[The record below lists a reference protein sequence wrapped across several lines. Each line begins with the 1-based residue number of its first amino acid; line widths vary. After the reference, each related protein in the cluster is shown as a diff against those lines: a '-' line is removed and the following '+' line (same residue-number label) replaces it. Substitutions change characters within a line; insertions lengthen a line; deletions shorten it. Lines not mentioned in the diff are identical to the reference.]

1 MAGGGGAWKVA
12 YADFV
17 TAMMAFFMVMWIVAQ
32 GKSVKSAVSGYFRD
46 PFGTES
52 KPAGSGHAPGF
63 VPRRKAAGKQ
73 DPNSLAKG
81 SLPPAIAVLPL
92 GDGGDVGS
100 PVMFADDS
108 AELDEAA
115 RDLLKE
121 MAAFLRGKEN
131 RIELRGHT
139 IRGPQRDPAAV
150 ERELKICFD
159 RCTAV
164 MNFLE
169 AEQIKPSRFRL
180 SQASH
185 FEPRTESDDP
195 LWRRRNSRVDVYL
208 LSEYYDERKNARR
221 TEAEHEHD
229 AQHDHD
235 AEHEHDAE
243 HQHDAGGHADAAPR
257 DAAAHDAGKAK
268 PAADHAPAHADD
280 HGTPAKHG
288 AAATAKPASAKPSP
302 ADHGHDPPPAAPAR
316 PSATAKPTAAGPS
329 AHPSATAPAAA
340 HAAPAGASSRASG
353 PAAQS
358 ENQLAVPTAVPPKP
372 AATH

>member
-139 IRGPQRDPAAV
+139 IRGPQRDAAAV

-159 RCTAV
+159 RCAAV

-221 TEAEHEHD
+221 V
-229 AQHDHD
+229 D
-235 AEHEHDAE
+235 AEHDHETDDH
-243 HQHDAGGHADAAPR
+243 GADAHDGADPH
-257 DAAAHDAGKAK
+257 AAAPSHGADAHVDDKAK
-268 PAADHAPAHADD
+268 PAADHDPAHADE
-280 HGTPAKHG
+280 HNSPAKSG
-288 AAATAKPASAKPSP
+288 KPATAKPRTSKPSQT
-302 ADHGHDPPPAAPAR
+302 DHDHPPPPAASVR
-316 PSATAKPTAAGPS
+316 PSATAKPAVAPS
-329 AHPSATAPAAA
+329 VHPSATSPAAPAAG
-340 HAAPAGASSRASG
+340 PAGSSSGASG
-353 PAAQS
+353 PAAAKS
-358 ENQLAVPTAVPPKP
+358 ESKLAVSTAVPPKP
-372 AATH
+372 VATH